1 MNVPLRPPPATGCL
15 LGLAVQAA
23 VFWLVLAGLGL
34 GAIGASTWASLH
46 GALAVALL
54 VLRMAPWSA
63 ARWRA
68 GTWMAVAFYAFFLA
82 AFFAGAELGLDALH
96 GLQRRRAQMG
106 PELGGLA
113 LWQLLCPG
121 LFSLALGALV
131 DCLRGEKHAIKPAD

>member
-1 MNVPLRPPPATGCL
+1 M

-34 GAIGASTWASLH
+34 GAVGVSTWARLH
-46 GALAVALL
+46 GVLAMALL
-54 VLRMAPWSA
+54 LLRVAPGST

-68 GTWMAVAFYAFFLA
+68 GTWMAVAFYAAFLA
-82 AFFAGAELGLDALH
+82 AFFAGADFGLDALH
-96 GLQRRRAQMG
+96 GVQGRRAQVG
-106 PELGGLA
+106 SELGGLA

-131 DCLRGEKHAIKPAD
+131 DGLCSQEPAIKPAN

>member
-1 MNVPLRPPPATGCL
+1 MPLQPPTTTRRV
-15 LGLAVQAA
+15 LGLAVQGS

-34 GAIGASTWASLH
+34 GAVGVSIWASLH
-46 GALAVALL
+46 GVLAMALL
-54 VLRMAPWSA
+54 WLRVAPWSA

-68 GTWMAVAFYAFFLA
+68 GTWMAVAFYAAFLA

-96 GLQRRRAQMG
+96 GAQRRRVQVG
-106 PELGGLA
+106 SERGGLA

-131 DCLRGEKHAIKPAD
+131 DCLCGEPPVIKPAS